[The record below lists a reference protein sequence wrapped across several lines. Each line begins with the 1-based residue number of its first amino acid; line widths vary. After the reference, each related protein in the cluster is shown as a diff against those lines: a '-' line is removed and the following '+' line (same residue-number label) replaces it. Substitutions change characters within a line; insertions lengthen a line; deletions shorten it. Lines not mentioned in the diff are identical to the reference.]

1 MFLARV
7 QGDLVSTLKHPALI
21 GLRLLWIERVGPD
34 LEPLGRW
41 QLAVDTVDAGVGDPV
56 LVLDEGNGAAQVLR
70 RPRGPIR
77 SVIVGVVDEAWIDG
91 DPPVGAG

>member
-7 QGDLVSTLKHPALI
+7 QGEMVATLKHAALEGMRI
-21 GLRLLWIERVGPD
+21 LWIERVGPD
-34 LEPLGRW
+34 LQPIGRM
-41 QLAVDTVDAGVGDPV
+41 QLAVDTVQAGVGDPV

-77 SVIVGVVDEAWIDG
+77 SVIVGVVDEAWLDRS
-91 DPPVGAG
+91 